1 MNDDPLMFALELTE
15 RDNASMHRY
24 IQGVL
29 DETGDIIENDF
40 RQRKERLLSSQRTR
54 AVTYCQMNPDLV
66 VHPIYSSSDIVEDDF
81 RIAFTRLRLS
91 SHRLRIETGR
101 WARIPQELRLCQCG
115 LAVQT
120 EKHMLTECALV
131 GDIRRSYSNESVNFN
146 EFLSGPKSKQQLAM
160 VLKILNFYEDF

>member
-1 MNDDPLMFALELTE
+1 MFALELTE
-15 RDNASMHRY
+15 RDNASIHRY
-24 IQGVL
+24 IQGDL

-40 RQRKERLLSSQRTR
+40 RQLKERLLSSQRTR

-120 EKHMLTECALV
+120 EKHVLTECALV
-131 GDIRRSYSNESVNFN
+131 GDIRRSHSNESVDFN

-160 VLKILNFYEDF
+160 VLKILNLYEDF

>member
-1 MNDDPLMFALELTE
+1 
-15 RDNASMHRY
+15 
-24 IQGVL
+24 
-29 DETGDIIENDF
+29 
-40 RQRKERLLSSQRTR
+40 
-54 AVTYCQMNPDLV
+54 MNPDLV

-120 EKHMLTECALV
+120 EKHVLTECALV
-131 GDIRRSYSNESVNFN
+131 GDIRRSHSNESVVFN